1 MEIGPINATTANMSR
16 FYRIIASS
24 PHRLIAIAALIAIPG
39 CGQAQT
45 PSVQQSTAAP
55 VHADQDSLIFAR
67 TIERA
72 YAERMDTLPVGEIV
86 ARIGQW
92 FVGTVY
98 TPATLEAEGPEH
110 LVINLREFDCVTF
123 VENMLA
129 FGRTVRAGR
138 KDFASFRNEILSYR
152 YRGGKLAGY
161 PSRLHYF
168 SEWIADNAKRG
179 IVENITP
186 ALGVPD
192 PEPIDFMTTHRAS
205 YRQLADDSTF
215 VAIAAIEKRLSGAPR
230 HVIPEQNIR
239 ARESEIRNGD
249 VIAAASTV
257 KGLDVAHTGLA
268 LWKNGR
274 LHLMHAPLVGD
285 SVEVSKLPL
294 AERIIAS
301 PRQDGILVARPL

>member
-1 MEIGPINATTANMSR
+1 MGAMGAINAIRAIMPRTH
-16 FYRIIASS
+16 RIIA
-24 PHRLIAIAALIAIPG
+24 LIALIPLIALPA

-45 PSVQQSTAAP
+45 PPAHQSKAAP
-55 VHADQDSLIFAR
+55 AQANPDSLIFAR

-72 YAERMDTLPVGEIV
+72 YAERLDTLPVGEIV
-86 ARIGQW
+86 ARIGEW

-98 TPATLEAEGPEH
+98 TPATLEAPGPEH

-152 YRGGKLAGY
+152 YRDGKLDGY

-168 SEWIADNAKRG
+168 SEWISDNDEKG

-186 ALGVPD
+186 ALGVVD
-192 PEPIDFMTTHRAS
+192 PEPIDFMTSHRAS
-205 YRQLADDSTF
+205 YRQLADDSVFTQ
-215 VAIAAIEKRLSGAPR
+215 IAAIEKRLSSVPR
-230 HVIPEQNIR
+230 YVIPEQNIR
-239 ARESEIRNGD
+239 TQEKNIRNGD
-249 VIAAASTV
+249 VIAAASSV
-257 KGLDVAHTGLA
+257 KGLDIAHTGLA

-285 SVEVSKLPL
+285 SVEISELPL
-294 AERIIAS
+294 AERILAI